1 MKPIKHDNPQAI
13 PAKRYFSID
22 EACAVLD
29 IDRAQLMEWQ
39 RQEGML
45 LGKGANTL
53 TRLDVLKL
61 RQLRHSIGDYFAR
74 GSLDAQGN
82 PVIGAEEMREHLTGL
97 LGDIEKTLAN

>member
-29 IDRAQLMEWQ
+29 IGRAQLMEWQ

-82 PVIGAEEMREHLTGL
+82 PVIGADEMREHLAEL

>member
-82 PVIGAEEMREHLTGL
+82 PVIGADEMRERLAGL

>member
-39 RQEGML
+39 CQEGML

-61 RQLRHSIGDYFAR
+61 RQLRHSIDDYFAR

-82 PVIGAEEMREHLTGL
+82 PVIGADEMRDHLAGL

>member
-61 RQLRHSIGDYFAR
+61 RQLRHSSGDNLAR

-82 PVIGAEEMREHLTGL
+82 SVIGADEMREHLAGL

>member
-82 PVIGAEEMREHLTGL
+82 PVISADEMRENLAGL

>member
-61 RQLRHSIGDYFAR
+61 RQLQHGIGDYFAH

-82 PVIGAEEMREHLTGL
+82 PVIGADEMREHLAGL